1 MFIRLAVPLGIE
13 IPKFP
18 NVVISPCI
26 SPGSPLSLSP
36 PRRLIF
42 MSRVLNQCSF
52 SNLGKMRSENG
63 QLNHDQQR
71 TIAFL
76 YVMLFEL
83 SNQSR
88 DSQWCCT
95 VCACFE
101 GMVSKSLFLFI
112 YLFILFTLFIYLFI
126 FFSLEWKRKLANFLL
141 LSLPLK
147 LYCSSSWF
155 HDCLSTA
162 MKLKFT
168 IYACWSIKTDLNQ
181 VS

>member
-112 YLFILFTLFIYLFI
+112 YLFILFTLFIYLFFSVSNGNGSWQI
-126 FFSLEWKRKLANFLL
+126 FFFSLFR
-141 LSLPLK
+141 
-147 LYCSSSWF
+147 
-155 HDCLSTA
+155 
-162 MKLKFT
+162 
-168 IYACWSIKTDLNQ
+168 
-181 VS
+181 